1 MKKPEEYKCH
11 EIMLKYSNS
20 HSHEDFQC
28 GSEII
33 FKHED
38 LEKIFNDCGFT
49 SYRSTGHSAVHYHKD
64 GVSTNER
71 FWDFIKD
78 VRLREINEMYLI
90 NEVTKSKVRCGL
102 LKYFG
107 EFVLY
112 EMIERYFH
120 WGQWCFIS
128 TTHDGWVLNDGVTF
142 EQIRKEFVP
151 QVYEW
156 LKEHLVQAVQKVSL
170 DNKKRVIKQKKQ
182 TIESDADL
190 KIMDLMDELK
200 KYDFKTEVQTNPS
213 TNISKIFTIKKLF
226 HNYTGM
232 INPTITI
239 RKNIS
244 GSYDISTNINQ
255 YAEFDK
261 IRKLPNDGDRIV
273 EIVNMILGD
282 FKTLPTN
289 LRHSV
294 IENFPDVK

>member
-11 EIMLKYSNS
+11 EIMQKYSNS
-20 HSHEDFQC
+20 HSHEDFLRDC
-28 GSEII
+28 EII

-38 LEKIFNDCGFT
+38 IEKIFNECGFT
-49 SYRSTGHSAVHYHKD
+49 SYKRTGYSYLHYRKD
-64 GVSTNER
+64 GVTTNVR
-71 FWDFIKD
+71 FWDLNSD
-78 VRLREINEMYLI
+78 VKLRDINSMYLI
-90 NEVTKSKVRCGL
+90 NEVTKAKIRFGS

-120 WGQWCFIS
+120 WSEWCVIS
-128 TTHDGWVLNDGVTF
+128 YVHSGWVLNDGVTF
-142 EQIRKEFVP
+142 DQIREEFVP

-156 LKEHLVQAVQKVSL
+156 LKEHLEQAITKVSL

-182 TIESDADL
+182 AIESDSDL
-190 KIMDLMDELK
+190 KIMDCMDDLK
-200 KYDFKTEVQTNPS
+200 KFGFMTEVQTNPS

-232 INPTITI
+232 INPSITI

-255 YAEFDK
+255 DAEFDK

-289 LRHSV
+289 LKHAV
-294 IENFPDVK
+294 IENFKDVK

>member
-11 EIMLKYSNS
+11 EIMTKYSNS
-20 HSHEDFQC
+20 HSHEDFQFD
-28 GSEII
+28 SEII
-33 FKHED
+33 FKKED
-38 LEKIFNDCGFT
+38 LEKVFNECGFT
-49 SYRSTGHSAVHYHKD
+49 PYKRTGHSNLHYHKD

-71 FWDFIKD
+71 FWDFSKD

-90 NEVTKSKVRCGL
+90 NEVTKAKVRYCS

-112 EMIERYFH
+112 EMIEKYFH
-120 WGQWCFIS
+120 WGQWAFIS
-128 TTHDGWVLNDGVTF
+128 TTHDGWILNDGVTF
-142 EQIRKEFVP
+142 NQIREEFVP

-156 LKEHLVQAVQKVSL
+156 LKEHIEQAVSKVSL

-182 TIESDADL
+182 TIESDVDL
-190 KIMDLMDELK
+190 KLMDFMDELK
-200 KYDFKTEVQTNPS
+200 KFDFKTEVQNVSQTS
-213 TNISKIFTIKKLF
+213 ICKIYTIKKLF

-255 YAEFDK
+255 DAEFDK
-261 IRKLPNDGDRIV
+261 YRKLPNNGERIV

-289 LRHSV
+289 LKHAV
-294 IENFPDVK
+294 IENFADVK

>member
-11 EIMLKYSNS
+11 EIMSKYSNS
-20 HSHEDFQC
+20 HSHEDFKC
-28 GSEII
+28 GDEII

-38 LEKIFNDCGFT
+38 LEKIFKDCGFI
-49 SYRSTGHSAVHYHKD
+49 SYQWTGHSYIHYHKD
-64 GVSTNER
+64 EVSTNGK
-71 FWDFIKD
+71 FWNLNKD
-78 VRLREINEMYLI
+78 VRLRDINEMYLI
-90 NEVTKSKVRCGL
+90 NEVTKSKVRYGS

-112 EMIERYFH
+112 EMIESYFH

-128 TTHDGWVLNDGVTF
+128 TTHDGWILNDGVTF
-142 EQIRKEFVP
+142 NQIREEFVP
-151 QVYEW
+151 KVYEW
-156 LKEHLVQAVQKVSL
+156 LKEHIEQAIAKVSF
-170 DNKKRVIKQKKQ
+170 DNKKRVIMQKKQ
-182 TIESDADL
+182 IIESDVDL
-190 KIMDLMDELK
+190 KLMVLMDELK
-200 KYDFKTEVQTNPS
+200 KFEFKTEVQNVTQTS
-213 TNISKIFTIKKLF
+213 ICKIFTIKKLF

-261 IRKLPNDGDRIV
+261 YRKLPNNGDRIV

-282 FKTLPTN
+282 FKTLPAN
-289 LRHSV
+289 LKHAS
-294 IENFPDVK
+294 IENFNDVK

>member
-11 EIMLKYSNS
+11 EIMIKYSNS

-28 GSEII
+28 DNEII

-38 LEKIFNDCGFT
+38 LEKIFIDCGFT
-49 SYRSTGHSAVHYHKD
+49 PYKRTGRSNLHYHKD

-90 NEVTKSKVRCGL
+90 NEVTKAKVRYGS

-112 EMIERYFH
+112 EMIEKYFH
-120 WGQWCFIS
+120 WGQWSFIS

-142 EQIRKEFVP
+142 DQIREEFVP

-156 LKEHLVQAVQKVSL
+156 LKEHLEQAVTKVSL

-182 TIESDADL
+182 AIESDSDL
-190 KIMDLMDELK
+190 KIMDLMDDLK
-200 KYDFKTEVQTNPS
+200 KFGFMTEVQTNPS
-213 TNISKIFTIKKLF
+213 TNISKFFTIKKLF

-232 INPTITI
+232 INPSITI

-255 YAEFDK
+255 DAEFDK

-289 LRHSV
+289 LKHAV
-294 IENFPDVK
+294 IENFKDVK

>member
-20 HSHEDFQC
+20 HSHESFLHDC
-28 GSEII
+28 EII
-33 FKHED
+33 FKHEE

-49 SYRSTGHSAVHYHKD
+49 SYKRTGRSNLHYHRD
-64 GVSTNER
+64 GVSTNDR
-71 FWDFIKD
+71 FWDFSKD

-90 NEVTKSKVRCGL
+90 NEVTKAKVRYGS

-120 WGQWCFIS
+120 WSEWCIIC
-128 TTHDGWVLNDGVTF
+128 TTHSGWALNDGVTF
-142 EQIRKEFVP
+142 EQIREEFVP

-156 LKEHLVQAVQKVSL
+156 LKEHLEQAVTKVSL

-182 TIESDADL
+182 AIESDSDL
-190 KIMDLMDELK
+190 KIMDLMDDLK
-200 KYDFKTEVQTNPS
+200 KFGFQTEVQTNSS
-213 TNISKIFTIKKLF
+213 TNISKTFTIKKLF

-232 INPTITI
+232 INPSITI

-255 YAEFDK
+255 DAEFDK
-261 IRKLPNDGDRIV
+261 IRKLPNNGDRIV
-273 EIVNMILGD
+273 EILNMILGD

-289 LRHSV
+289 LKHAV
-294 IENFPDVK
+294 IENFADVK